1 MEINVAGVV
10 FGDAIKPFYF
20 SPNGLELKRGDKVI
34 VETAR
39 GLELGEIA
47 FGTRSVSE
55 EQIVGELRPVVRL
68 ASEND
73 IKKNAEN
80 DIEAKKIF
88 SRVKMFIKNIM
99 PDIKVSFVRF
109 NLDHSRMIISYTS
122 DDRIDYRDLVKRLA
136 GEFHTRI
143 EMHQIGYRDEVAVM
157 GAIGECGQVCC
168 CKRFLKDFDKV
179 SIKMAKEQ
187 GIALN
192 PNKINGICGRLL
204 CCLKYE
210 DKYYHETLQK
220 MPKIN
225 SLVTTPDGEG
235 KVVYNDIL
243 REKSIVTI
251 MKDDNIERKEYAVSE
266 LKFTKPA
273 VKQNKDS
280 ENDDK

>member
-68 ASEND
+68 ASVND

-80 DIEAKKIF
+80 YIEAKKIF

-251 MKDDNIERKEYAVSE
+251 MKDDNIERKEYDVSE

-273 VKQNKDS
+273 VKKNKDS

>member
-1 MEINVAGVV
+1 MELNVVGVV

-20 SPNGLELKRGDKVI
+20 SPNGLELKRGDKVV
-34 VETAR
+34 VETSR

-47 FGTRSVSE
+47 FGTRSVDE

-68 ASEND
+68 ASESD
-73 IKKNAEN
+73 LKKDAEN
-80 DIEAKKIF
+80 NIEAKQIF
-88 SRVKMFIKNIM
+88 SHVKMFIKNIM
-99 PDIKVSFVRF
+99 PDIKVSFVRY

-187 GIALN
+187 GTALN
-192 PNKINGICGRLL
+192 PNKINRICGRLL

-220 MPKIN
+220 CQ
-225 SLVTTPDGEG
+225 
-235 KVVYNDIL
+235 
-243 REKSIVTI
+243 R
-251 MKDDNIERKEYAVSE
+251 
-266 LKFTKPA
+266 
-273 VKQNKDS
+273 
-280 ENDDK
+280 

>member
-1 MEINVAGVV
+1 MELNVVGVV

-20 SPNGLELKRGDKVI
+20 SPNGLELKRGDKVV

-47 FGTRSVSE
+47 FGTRSVDE

-68 ASEND
+68 ASESD
-73 IKKNAEN
+73 IKKDAEN
-80 DIEAKKIF
+80 NIEAKQIF
-88 SRVKMFIKNIM
+88 SHVKMFIKNIM
-99 PDIKVSFVRF
+99 PDIKVSFVRY

-225 SLVTTPDGEG
+225 SIVNTPDGDG
-235 KVVYNDIL
+235 KVVFNDIL
-243 REKSIVTI
+243 REKSTVTI
-251 MKDDNIERKEYAVSE
+251 MKDDTIERKEYDVSE
-266 LKFTKPA
+266 LKFSKPA
-273 VKQNKDS
+273 VKQDKDN
-280 ENDDK
+280 ENNDK

>member
-20 SPNGLELKRGDKVI
+20 SPNGLELKRGDKVV

-68 ASEND
+68 ASESD

-251 MKDDNIERKEYAVSE
+251 MKDDSIERKEYDVSE
-266 LKFTKPA
+266 LKFSKPA

>member
-1 MEINVAGVV
+1 MELNVVGVV

-20 SPNGLELKRGDKVI
+20 SPNGLELKRGDKVV

-47 FGTRSVSE
+47 FGTRSVDE

-68 ASEND
+68 ASESD
-73 IKKNAEN
+73 LKKDAEN
-80 DIEAKKIF
+80 NIEAKQIF
-88 SRVKMFIKNIM
+88 SHVKMFIKNIM
-99 PDIKVSFVRF
+99 PDIKVSFVRY

-225 SLVTTPDGEG
+225 SIVTTPDGDG
-235 KVVYNDIL
+235 KVVFNDIL

-251 MKDDNIERKEYAVSE
+251 MKDDTIERKEYDVSE
-266 LKFTKPA
+266 LKFSKPA
-273 VKQNKDS
+273 VKQDKDN
-280 ENDDK
+280 ENNDK

>member
-204 CCLKYE
+204 CCLKCE

-251 MKDDNIERKEYAVSE
+251 MKDDNIERKEYDVSE

-280 ENDDK
+280 ENDDR

>member
-39 GLELGEIA
+39 GLELGEIT

-55 EQIVGELRPVVRL
+55 EQIVGELRPVVRF

-251 MKDDNIERKEYAVSE
+251 MKDDNIERKEYDVSE

-280 ENDDK
+280 ENDDR

>member
-20 SPNGLELKRGDKVI
+20 SPNGLELKRGDKVV

-68 ASEND
+68 ASESD

-80 DIEAKKIF
+80 DTEAKKIF

-187 GIALN
+187 VIALN

-251 MKDDNIERKEYAVSE
+251 MKDDNIERKEYDVSE

>member
-68 ASEND
+68 ASVND

-80 DIEAKKIF
+80 DIEAKKNF

-251 MKDDNIERKEYAVSE
+251 MKDDNIERKEYDVSE

-280 ENDDK
+280 ENDDR

>member
-251 MKDDNIERKEYAVSE
+251 TKDDNIERKEYDVSE

>member
-1 MEINVAGVV
+1 MELNVVGVV

-20 SPNGLELKRGDKVI
+20 SPNGLELKRGDKVV
-34 VETAR
+34 VETSR

-47 FGTRSVSE
+47 FGTRSVDE

-68 ASEND
+68 ASESD
-73 IKKNAEN
+73 LKKDAEN
-80 DIEAKKIF
+80 NIEAKQIF
-88 SRVKMFIKNIM
+88 SHVKMFIKNIM
-99 PDIKVSFVRF
+99 PDIKVSFVRY

-225 SLVTTPDGEG
+225 SIVTTPDGDG
-235 KVVYNDIL
+235 KVVFNDIL

-251 MKDDNIERKEYAVSE
+251 MKDDTIERKEYDVRE
-266 LKFTKPA
+266 LKFFKPA
-273 VKQNKDS
+273 VKQDKDN
-280 ENDDK
+280 ENNDK

>member
-251 MKDDNIERKEYAVSE
+251 MKDDNIERKEYDVSE

-273 VKQNKDS
+273 VKHNKDS

>member
-68 ASEND
+68 ASVND

-80 DIEAKKIF
+80 DIEAKKNF

-251 MKDDNIERKEYAVSE
+251 MKDDNIERKEYDVSE

>member
-1 MEINVAGVV
+1 MEINVVGVV

-20 SPNGLELKRGDKVI
+20 SPNGLELKRGDKVV

-55 EQIVGELRPVVRL
+55 EQVVGELRPVVRL
-68 ASEND
+68 ASESD

-80 DIEAKKIF
+80 DIEAKNIF

-251 MKDDNIERKEYAVSE
+251 MKDDTIERKEYDVSE

-280 ENDDK
+280 ENNDK

>member
-251 MKDDNIERKEYAVSE
+251 MKDDNIERKEYDVSE
-266 LKFTKPA
+266 LKFTKPD

>member
-251 MKDDNIERKEYAVSE
+251 MKGDNIERKEYDVSE
-266 LKFTKPA
+266 LKVTKPA

>member
-55 EQIVGELRPVVRL
+55 EQIVGELRPVVRF

-251 MKDDNIERKEYAVSE
+251 MKDDNIERKEYDVSE

>member
-55 EQIVGELRPVVRL
+55 EQIVGELRPVVRF

-251 MKDDNIERKEYAVSE
+251 MKDDNIERKEYDVSE

-280 ENDDK
+280 ENDDR